1 MFEDSCG
8 IISQVRMSGL
18 NRMSETKGGEGA
30 KKNMNCRGG
39 NIVKKELN
47 DLAKCM
53 ADRLIAEGF
62 IVQRYD
68 AYSTS
73 SIYLK
78 LDYGVCNSIR
88 ISDHNGKKH
97 LKYRYNIG
105 PHIKEFRAVMRDR
118 YPRLYYPIGEAE
130 KMIDKILRD
139 RDSKIDMYGCESYAE
154 FMLKK

>member
-1 MFEDSCG
+1 M
-8 IISQVRMSGL
+8 
-18 NRMSETKGGEGA
+18 
-30 KKNMNCRGG
+30 
-39 NIVKKELN
+39 KKELN
-47 DLAKCM
+47 SLAEQI

-62 IVQRYD
+62 IVQRYN
-68 AYSTS
+68 AYTTN

-88 ISDHNGKKH
+88 ISDHNGKKY

-105 PHIKEFRAVMRDR
+105 PHIKEFRAAMQDR
-118 YPRLYYPIGEAE
+118 YPRLYYPAGEVE

-154 FMLKK
+154 FMLKNKRDNANSPGFWSKAILLNSQGGTL